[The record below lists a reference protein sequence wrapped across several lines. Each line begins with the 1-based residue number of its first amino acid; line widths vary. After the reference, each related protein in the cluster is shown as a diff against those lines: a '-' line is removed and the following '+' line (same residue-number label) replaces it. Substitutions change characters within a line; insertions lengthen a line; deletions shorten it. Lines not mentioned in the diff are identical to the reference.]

1 MRLSPAP
8 LAAALATALV
18 AHVAAPVAAQAQA
31 LYFSGV
37 VSADHVNTAGTGRS
51 LGYVDLSFGINPG
64 SNGGL
69 GFEAGVWG
77 FAGSP
82 GISTRGT
89 GYAALTYGLG
99 GGRLHVGAPRPG
111 AHGFNTNPVTTGAV
125 ASLAETGIASG
136 HVPFSTAVSASN
148 QAPMIGLRYDRE
160 SGPLRYAVSLGR
172 IMDNPAVNVISFGIA
187 HQGTNGRVF
196 GTLEHFWNGGGTVTV
211 GTVGGSA
218 RVSDRIEVG
227 GSLMHNTTGA
237 GTTFVS
243 AFATAQVT
251 DRLSV
256 TASALG
262 RSGTRIVALNAGYDV
277 WNGVTLN
284 AGVGHTSGV
293 GSLWTV
299 GLSRRF

>member
-1 MRLSPAP
+1 MRLSSAP
-8 LAAALATALV
+8 LAAALATAL
-18 AHVAAPVAAQAQA
+18 AAPVAAQAQG
-31 LYFSGV
+31 LSFSGV
-37 VSADHVNTAGTGRS
+37 VGADHVTSGGTGRS
-51 LGYVDLSFGINPG
+51 LGYMDLTFGINPAG
-64 SNGGL
+64 NGGF

-82 GISTRGT
+82 GITARAT

-111 AHGFNTNPVTTGAV
+111 AHGFNTNPIITGAV
-125 ASLAETGIASG
+125 SSLAETGVLTG
-136 HVPFSTAVSASN
+136 HVPFSTAVSANN
-148 QAPMIGLRYDRE
+148 QTPMVGLRYDRE

-172 IMDNPAVNVISFGIA
+172 IIDTPAVNVASFGIA

-196 GTLEHFWNGGGTVTV
+196 GTLEHLWNAGGNITVAS
-211 GTVGGSA
+211 VGGSA

-227 GSLMHNTTGA
+227 GSLTHTTMGA
-237 GTTFVS
+237 GATWVS

-262 RSGTRIVALNAGYDV
+262 RSGTRLIALNAAYDV

>member
-8 LAAALATALV
+8 LAAAVATAL
-18 AHVAAPVAAQAQA
+18 AAPVAAQAQG
-31 LYFSGV
+31 LSFSGV
-37 VSADHVNTAGTGRS
+37 VAADHVHSGGTGRS
-51 LGYVDLSFGINPG
+51 LGYVDLTFGVDPAG
-64 SNGGL
+64 NGGF

-82 GISTRGT
+82 GVISRGT
-89 GYAALTYGLG
+89 AYAALTYGLG

-111 AHGFNTNPVTTGAV
+111 AYGFNTNPVTTGAI

-136 HVPFSTAVSASN
+136 HVPFSTVISATN
-148 QAPMIGLRYDRE
+148 QAPIIGLRYDRE

-172 IMDNPAVNVISFGIA
+172 MIDTPAVNVVSVGMA
-187 HQGTNGRVF
+187 HQGANGRVF

-211 GTVGGSA
+211 GTLGGSA

-227 GSLMHNTTGA
+227 GSVMHTTSGA
-237 GTTFVS
+237 GATWVS
-243 AFATAQVT
+243 AFATAQVN

-262 RSGTRIVALNAGYDV
+262 RSGTRIVALNAAYDV

-284 AGVGHTSGV
+284 AGVGHTSGA

>member
-1 MRLSPAP
+1 MRLLP
-8 LAAALATALV
+8 LAAAVATAL
-18 AHVAAPVAAQAQA
+18 AAPVAVQAQG
-31 LYFSGV
+31 LSFSGV
-37 VSADHVNTAGTGRS
+37 VSADHVHSGGAGRS
-51 LGYVDLSFGINPG
+51 LGYVDLTLGVNPG
-64 SNGGL
+64 ADGGF

-82 GISTRGT
+82 GIAGQSMGF
-89 GYAALTYGLG
+89 AAVTYGLG
-99 GGRLHVGAPRPG
+99 GGRLHVGAPRRG

-125 ASLAETGIASG
+125 AALAETGIASG
-136 HVPFSTAVSASN
+136 HVPFSTVISATN
-148 QAPMIGLRYDRE
+148 RAPIIGLRYDRE

-172 IMDNPAVNVISFGIA
+172 MIDTPAVNVVSVGMA
-187 HQGTNGRVF
+187 HQGANARVF
-196 GTLEHFWNGGGTVTV
+196 GTLEHFWNAGGDVTV
-211 GTVGGSA
+211 ATVGGSV
-218 RVSDRIEVG
+218 RVSDRVEVG

-262 RSGTRIVALNAGYDV
+262 RSGTRIVALNAGYEV
-277 WNGVTLN
+277 WNGVVLN